1 MTGLDPEQQQKK
13 QRTCPSNK
21 EIFAMWRGGG
31 WLTRWLDAGCFLEK
45 KKKKRVK
52 NKNKENAARGSNW
65 QARRRGA

>member
-1 MTGLDPEQQQKK
+1 
-13 QRTCPSNK
+13 
-21 EIFAMWRGGG
+21 MWRGGG